1 MTTKV
6 LPGMAKGLNQNTCT
20 QHIQM
25 RVYIP
30 YPAGYASIT
39 YLHSVKVLTYMF
51 QHVPNPNMIYV
62 HSIPHIISIYI
73 FPHQVITVPQHLPN
87 SNCKALAQRDHDFW
101 DLFTI
106 DQSPQKIRGE
116 SDSNQACHQSF
127 GHSRRDKMRT
137 FFQKTE
143 RQRIFFKSFVRYLG
157 DFHKKNSI
165 SCKALR
171 SFKGC
176 KKKSWPTPFRR
187 CFGLFW
193 YCETEQKKLL

>member
-1 MTTKV
+1 MYLIRTWYT
-6 LPGMAKGLNQNTCT
+6 
-20 QHIQM
+20 
-25 RVYIP
+25 YIL
-30 YPAGYASIT
+30 YP
-39 YLHSVKVLTYMF
+39 
-51 QHVPNPNMIYV
+51 
-62 HSIPHIISIYI
+62 ISIYI

-116 SDSNQACHQSF
+116 SDSNQAYHQSF

-176 KKKSWPTPFRR
+176 KKKKLTNAVSEM
-187 CFGLFW
+187 FW
-193 YCETEQKKLL
+193 TVLVLRDGAKEARSASR